1 MRIAKYAYS
10 SGDLSR
16 AIMLIVQTSEK
27 FRFLATVTVVLDNR
41 LSMRKVHLPRIRM
54 MNRKEVYNMKK
65 LRFLAV
71 VITLAFAASIVYAA
85 PVPGGK
91 VPGKAPGQKA
101 PNEAKPEWWG
111 KAPGPRPF
119 VHGTVENVSPQSIA
133 VKTPEGVK
141 VFTVNE
147 NTKVIVRGQ
156 KATISDVKVGDTVN
170 VKFKLVDNN
179 VPLALGIQVPKPS
192 CGGQITAINNN
203 MIILRDRKTNAE
215 CRVVVSDKTKYRS
228 KGYEGTLADL
238 KVGYF
243 ASATGDLNNGTIIA
257 DIVNFMPEVAKGTVI
272 AVEGNVVTLK
282 TVRQL
287 TIPVLVSEKTVI
299 IVSPRVAPDRK
310 GTLQDIKVGT
320 PANIGYIPVPNGPA
334 RLLWIDLLTGA

>member
-1 MRIAKYAYS
+1 MNA
-10 SGDLSR
+10 
-16 AIMLIVQTSEK
+16 
-27 FRFLATVTVVLDNR
+27 FRFLAVLIA
-41 LSMRKVHLPRIRM
+41 L
-54 MNRKEVYNMKK
+54 
-65 LRFLAV
+65 
-71 VITLAFAASIVYAA
+71 TLVASIVYAA
-85 PVPGGK
+85 PLPVGKAPGR
-91 VPGKAPGQKA
+91 APGQKA

-111 KAPGPRPF
+111 KAPGPKPF
-119 VHGTVENVSPQSIA
+119 VHGTVENISPQSIA
-133 VKTPEGVK
+133 VKTPKGVK
-141 VFTVNE
+141 VFTINE

-156 KATISDVKVGDTVN
+156 RATIKDIKIGDPVN
-170 VKFKLVDNN
+170 VKFKLVENN

-192 CGGQITAINNN
+192 CGGQIASISNNV
-203 MIILRDRKTNAE
+203 IVLRDRKTNAE

-243 ASATGDLNNGTIIA
+243 ASASGDLKDGTIIA
-257 DIVNFMPEVAKGTVI
+257 DIVNFMPEVAKGTIVG
-272 AVEGNVVTLK
+272 VEGNVITLK
-282 TVRQL
+282 TVRQM
-287 TIPVLVSEKTVI
+287 TITGTVGDKTVI